1 MIFETHELSPPL
13 DGLVESIF
21 HIKELEPDHSIE
33 RLVPTG
39 HSFIIFELDGI
50 ERHTFDNETLKPNA
64 SYRKAWVSGVHRDY
78 ISISTHQHSEEFVI
92 QFKAFGA
99 HPFLHLPMYQLADKV
114 VSGDEILNG
123 ELFDLR
129 EDLLTASSSSDKFAV
144 AETWLN
150 SRYDEKLAAPQ
161 SIVDVIE
168 LLQAEPA
175 SKLKEVIS
183 SYSGTHKHLISQF
196 KKFIGIPPKHFQRI
210 LRFNDVFIQMQ
221 TDQFLSWSD
230 IANLCGYSDQSHFI
244 REFKCFSGFNPESYL
259 DQEFE
264 DDTTNFFPL
273 DRDG

>member
-1 MIFETHELSPPL
+1 VILESHELSPPL
-13 DGLVESIF
+13 DALVESIF
-21 HIKELEPDHSIE
+21 HFKDSEPDHSIE

-64 SYRKAWVSGVHRDY
+64 TYREAWVSGVHRDY
-78 ISISTHQHSEEFVI
+78 ISISAHQHSEEFVI

-114 VSGDEILNG
+114 VSGDEILDG
-123 ELFDLR
+123 VLLDLR
-129 EDLLTASSSSDKFAV
+129 EDLYTASSSSDKFAV
-144 AETWLN
+144 AEGWLN
-150 SRYDEKLAAPQ
+150 SRFDKKLAPPTT
-161 SIVDVIE
+161 IVDVIVR
-168 LLQAEPA
+168 LQAEPA
-175 SKLKEVIS
+175 SKLKEIIS

-196 KKFIGIPPKHFQRI
+196 KKFVGIPPKHFQRI

-221 TDQFLSWSD
+221 TDQFLSWAD
-230 IANLCGYSDQSHFI
+230 IANSCGYSDQSHFI
-244 REFKCFSGFNPESYL
+244 REFKKFSGFNPESYL
-259 DQEFE
+259 SEEFE